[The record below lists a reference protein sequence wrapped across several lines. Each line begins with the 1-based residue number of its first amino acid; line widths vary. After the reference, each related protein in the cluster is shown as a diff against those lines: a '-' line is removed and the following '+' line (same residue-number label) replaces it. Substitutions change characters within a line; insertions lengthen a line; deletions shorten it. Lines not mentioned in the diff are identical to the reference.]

1 MATNKRYRTLEIFDF
16 YSCIWGRIVVEKG
29 VIFEIK
35 ELYNHRKGIV
45 IIKNKELVSLP
56 TCLTEEFL
64 KTRYEEN

>member
-1 MATNKRYRTLEIFDF
+1 
-16 YSCIWGRIVVEKG
+16 VVEKG